1 MLKKRRRFADETRDE
16 EKTENL
22 VPLRDTSLLFASPST
37 VSCAYHCVPCAYKV
51 GLFDVALD
59 KEFCNQVPNQR
70 PEQCRRASTTMQPD
84 SGIILGFQQG
94 MSILT
99 VGDGDL
105 SYSLA
110 LARIL
115 RPKESNSVLSATSY
129 EDEET
134 LRNVYPNFDRTR
146 AELEYLGATIRYKVD
161 ATRLKETLSPCLKK
175 KYHRICWNFPCTAVS
190 KGQDGQ
196 NDEMERNKD
205 LIRGFVSSCR
215 YVYEILTA
223 FVYYSVDYF

>member
-94 MSILT
+94 MSVLT
-99 VGDGDL
+99 VGAGDL

-129 EDEET
+129 EGTIHCTTVLEFAFLPHVLT
-134 LRNVYPNFDRTR
+134 LFVVVFYPRRGNSS
-146 AELEYLGATIRYKVD
+146 K
-161 ATRLKETLSPCLKK
+161 RLPKL
-175 KYHRICWNFPCTAVS
+175 
-190 KGQDGQ
+190 
-196 NDEMERNKD
+196 
-205 LIRGFVSSCR
+205 
-215 YVYEILTA
+215 
-223 FVYYSVDYF
+223 